1 MRYKRLSWM
10 TFLSGAVVAL
20 IGAVLFSG
28 IALADLTS
36 EPAQAVS
43 TNQDW
48 SIVPTFTVGETVG
61 PGSYLPPGILDGIG
75 SAFALDDETVRVYV
89 NHELPGGQGYPY
101 QLANGLWLTGARI
114 SWFDIEKDTFTVT
127 DAGLGYHTIYDR
139 FGNLVTDASQL
150 NDGDGLSR
158 FCSARGVE
166 AGELGFVD
174 DIHFAGE
181 EIDNGSQY
189 ALDIATGELWAVPAM
204 GKASWENVA
213 PVDTGDSDT
222 IGLIIGDD
230 EAPAPLYLYVGQ
242 KNAIGDGSFLDR
254 NGLASGQLYFL
265 QLQDAANP
273 EEFNGTE
280 STTAGTWKPIEVL
293 VESGNQR
300 SATDLRAEA
309 FGRGGFQF
317 ARPEDVHEN
326 PDKPTQFVLADTGRG
341 SLFPSND
348 WGKTY
353 IIDLGFGEGGIPRGA
368 TVRIVYDGDDAGAG
382 QFSHPDDGLRSPDN
396 LTWASDGFI
405 YVQEDSATQNN
416 AFGGVSGEEAS
427 IWKLNPE
434 NGELER
440 IAQVDRSAIPTDQ
453 IDEDPD
459 TLGSWETSGIL
470 DVTQLFG
477 NTDDGG
483 GETILIADVEA
494 HSLGGPPITDR
505 GLVEGGQLI
514 FLTGDGDGG

>member
-1 MRYKRLSWM
+1 M
-10 TFLSGAVVAL
+10 TL
-20 IGAVLFSG
+20 IGAALLSG
-28 IALADLTS
+28 VALADLTS
-36 EPAQAVS
+36 ESAQVVTAS
-43 TNQDW
+43 PDW
-48 SIVPTFTVGETVG
+48 STVPTFTVGEAVG

-75 SAFALDDETVRVYV
+75 SAFAVDDKTIRVYV

-101 QLANGLWLTGARI
+101 QLANGLWLSGARI
-114 SWFDIEKDTFTVT
+114 SWFDIDRDTLVVT
-127 DAGLGYHTIYDR
+127 DAGLGYNTIYDR
-139 FGNLVTDASQL
+139 FGNLVTDATQL

-158 FCSARGVE
+158 FCSARGVH

-204 GKASWENVA
+204 GKASWENVT
-213 PVDTGDSDT
+213 PVDTGDPDT
-222 IGLIIGDD
+222 VGLIIGDD
-230 EAPAPLYLYVGQ
+230 EAPAPLYLFMGQ
-242 KNAIGDGSFLDR
+242 KNAVGDGSFLDR

-265 QLQDAANP
+265 KLQDAANP

-280 STTAGTWKPIEVL
+280 STATGEWQPIDVL
-293 VESGNQR
+293 DGSGNQR

-309 FGRGGFQF
+309 FGKGGFQI

-326 PDKPTQFVLADTGRG
+326 PDNPTQFVLADTGRG
-341 SLFPSND
+341 SLFPSDD

-353 IIDLGFGEGGIPRGA
+353 IINLDFSEGGIPSGA

-382 QFSHPDDGLRSPDN
+382 QFSDPDNGLRSPDN

-405 YVQEDSATQNN
+405 YIQEDSATQNN
-416 AFGGVSGEEAS
+416 TFGGVSGEESS

-440 IAQVDRSAIPTDQ
+440 IAQVDRSAIPTEQ
-453 IDEDPD
+453 IDEEPD

-470 DVTQLFG
+470 DVTHLFRDD
-477 NTDDGG
+477 DDGG
-483 GETILIADVEA
+483 NQTILIADVQA
-494 HSLGGPPITDR
+494 HSLTGAPIDDR
-505 GLVEGGQLI
+505 GLVEGGQLV
-514 FLTGDGDGG
+514 FLISGGDEG